1 MNIEYLHYFIDVA
14 KTKSITQ
21 AAKLNFI
28 SPQGMSR
35 AMNELEKELGCQLL
49 IRYSNKLSLSETGE
63 EMIPRAEEI
72 IDRYTEMLDFATT
85 KSRAAA
91 SKNSSIL
98 LECQAVAMLALFDKK
113 TKDYVFDCPDI
124 HFREAQ
130 NSQIRQN
137 LLSISEGKASDA
149 NPTIGLMGFFN
160 QERASDSDGI
170 ADLQKRGYI
179 YRPYLKT
186 FDKVIVSSHSKLA
199 EKETLTDEEIL
210 TRAIVSS
217 NSHLYNTLSRRY
229 GRDAISLSSPDFNLR
244 KRMVE
249 RDAAVSFLPAIAQLT
264 LADSEGIAFCAMER
278 PYEVEVG
285 FIGLEQDMAS
295 ECFENFKRILDEF
308 YSAHL
313 DSGLYTLCS

>member
-63 EMIPRAEEI
+63 EMIPRAEQI
-72 IDRYTEMLDFATT
+72 IDRYTEMLDFAAA
-85 KSRAAA
+85 KSRESE
-91 SKNSSIL
+91 SKSRSIL
-98 LECQAVAMLALFDKK
+98 LECQAVAMLALFDRK

-137 LLSISEGKASDA
+137 LLSISDGKTSDST
-149 NPTIGLMGFFN
+149 PTIGLMGFFN
-160 QERASDSDGI
+160 QERASDSEGI
-170 ADLQKRGYI
+170 ADLQKRGYV

-186 FDKVIVSSHSKLA
+186 FDKVIVSAHSDLA
-199 EKETLTDEEIL
+199 KKTALTDEEIL
-210 TRAIVSS
+210 THPIVSS

-249 RDAAVSFLPAIAQLT
+249 RDAAVSFLPAIAELT
-264 LADSEGIAFCAMER
+264 LFDAEGIVFCDMER

-285 FIGLEQDMAS
+285 FIGREQDMAS
-295 ECFENFKRILDEF
+295 ECFENFKRSLDSF
-308 YSAHL
+308 YQEHL
-313 DSGLYTLCS
+313 SSGLYTLCP